1 MWHEIHVD
9 NIDCM
14 LTKDR
19 ALSQLFTCINLVT
32 LITNSVT
39 VISLL
44 LRLVYSEAGG

>member
-1 MWHEIHVD
+1 MIHTVD

-19 ALSQLFTCINLVT
+19 ALSQLLTCANLVT
-32 LITNSVT
+32 LIINSVT

-44 LRLVYSEAGG
+44 LLLAYSEAGG